1 MQTLVL
7 CLMVAVGLST
17 LLKLSLATPRVRW
30 IIFALCALFVGLA
43 WPWAVEQ
50 SKTQIEAWLANPDL
64 MRDTAVVL
72 SIDVA
77 FLLAYCWGS
86 TQAPAKP
93 FQQIYVAQNRYSV
106 LLRKLWRGLLAIY
119 PGLLIFPV
127 LFSLE
132 ISTIFF
138 LPGVDFALV
147 AWGLAAI
154 VAVAFVALGFGL
166 EFILPERELRL
177 ELLFLLNILIAI
189 LGVIATVNGRTAVE
203 GVGSVDVLSLLAVVV
218 LFFFF
223 ALIGFFWSRR
233 KTTSAK
239 H

>member
-1 MQTLVL
+1 
-7 CLMVAVGLST
+7 
-17 LLKLSLATPRVRW
+17 
-30 IIFALCALFVGLA
+30 
-43 WPWAVEQ
+43 
-50 SKTQIEAWLANPDL
+50 

-86 TQAPAKP
+86 TKAPAKP
-93 FQQIYVAQNRYSV
+93 YQQIYVAQNRYTV

-166 EFILPERELRL
+166 EFLLPERELRL

-218 LFFFF
+218 LFCFF

>member
-1 MQTLVL
+1 M
-7 CLMVAVGLST
+7 
-17 LLKLSLATPRVRW
+17 
-30 IIFALCALFVGLA
+30 
-43 WPWAVEQ
+43 EQ

-77 FLLAYCWGS
+77 FLLAYCWG
-86 TQAPAKP
+86 TTKAPAKP

-132 ISTIFF
+132 VSTIFF

-166 EFILPERELRL
+166 EFLLPERELRL
-177 ELLFLLNILIAI
+177 NSSSSSIFSLPFLA
-189 LGVIATVNGRTAVE
+189 
-203 GVGSVDVLSLLAVVV
+203 
-218 LFFFF
+218 
-223 ALIGFFWSRR
+223 
-233 KTTSAK
+233 
-239 H
+239 

>member
-7 CLMVAVGLST
+7 CLMVAVSLST
-17 LLKLSLATPRVRW
+17 LLKLSLATLRVRW

-77 FLLAYCWGS
+77 FLLAYCWG
-86 TQAPAKP
+86 TTKAPAKP

-132 ISTIFF
+132 VSTIFF

-154 VAVAFVALGFGL
+154 VAVAFVGFG
-166 EFILPERELRL
+166 ISPSRTRTSPRAPLPPQSSHRYSWGDCHRQWQNSGGRCGECRFSFPLGSRGAL
-177 ELLFLLNILIAI
+177 CFLCAHRLFL
-189 LGVIATVNGRTAVE
+189 E
-203 GVGSVDVLSLLAVVV
+203 SS
-218 LFFFF
+218 
-223 ALIGFFWSRR
+223 
-233 KTTSAK
+233 
-239 H
+239 